1 MHKTQFLLFSNL
13 NNVNKDKKKFTTRF
27 TRIEHPIPK
36 YITKMQHRARPC
48 VMCND
53 EYYYITNLQIRL
65 TQVQMSNLHQTDN
78 ESTISE
84 TLLVLQMTIYKWFNT
99 MYEDSI
105 TELKINISSFTFI
118 TKRIKYL

>member
-1 MHKTQFLLFSNL
+1 
-13 NNVNKDKKKFTTRF
+13 
-27 TRIEHPIPK
+27 
-36 YITKMQHRARPC
+36 
-48 VMCND
+48 
-53 EYYYITNLQIRL
+53 
-65 TQVQMSNLHQTDN
+65 MSNLHQTDN